1 MKKTKFYHYTPA
13 FRISEMLNSMEIKP
27 AVIGLGKNEKPVTWI
42 SSNPFWE
49 NTATKMM
56 NTEMG
61 LVQLTFNQQVQYFGC
76 ARIEVKPN
84 NLIPW
89 KSLKHQAKIDRK
101 KAANL
106 IEKGEKMGGN
116 PNEWYGSLSPIHIND
131 WIKIEIYENG
141 KWVTI

>member
-1 MKKTKFYHYTPA
+1 MKMTKFYHYTPA
-13 FRISEMLNSMEIKP
+13 FRIPEMLESEEIKP

-56 NTEMG
+56 NTEKG
-61 LVQLTFNQQVQYFGC
+61 LIQLTFNQQVQYFGC

-89 KSLKHQAKIDRK
+89 KSLKHQAKIDKK
-101 KAANL
+101 KAAFLVENGK
-106 IEKGEKMGGN
+106 IMGGK
-116 PNEWYGSLSPIHIND
+116 PEEWHGSLSPINISD

-141 KWVTI
+141 KWV